1 MEKFS
6 KWEIMVLHKLGVTA
20 HDVHRTG
27 ANCYG
32 TVWGLYNDYYLV
44 EKTFNGYTKPEI
56 YRILARDL
64 LDKLGLFAE

>member
-1 MEKFS
+1 
-6 KWEIMVLHKLGVTA
+6 MVLHKLGVTA